1 MVAPP
6 VRTLVISDLHLGS
19 RLERDVLRHPQPLAA
34 LLRALDDVDRLVLL
48 GDAVELMEG
57 RATQAMAI
65 AEPVLHAIGE
75 RMGPDREVILVPGNH
90 DAPLIRRWL
99 RATGGPD
106 GLDAPVPPSAT
117 PMLARVVTALGPG
130 RVRVHYPGVWLTERI
145 YATHGHYLDRHL
157 LPESG
162 YGVARGLLGRVPRD
176 GATAAEYERSR
187 SPSLARMETLV
198 ARTPRPLAAIW
209 DDLAE
214 IMRASTMPGIHRR
227 VLRRRLAPLTAFVLG
242 LQMRRASLPALGR
255 VVHRLGVDAE
265 HVVFGHVHRSGPLA
279 GDDPRRWRGPGGTP
293 HLANT
298 GSWVYEA
305 LLVHRARPPHPYW
318 PGGAILIEDGGPPR
332 AIGLLDHLGPRA
344 LHPPQTRAGSLG
356 GRDVIA

>member
-1 MVAPP
+1 
-6 VRTLVISDLHLGS
+6 
-19 RLERDVLRHPQPLAA
+19 
-34 LLRALDDVDRLVLL
+34 
-48 GDAVELMEG
+48 
-57 RATQAMAI
+57 
-65 AEPVLHAIGE
+65 
-75 RMGPDREVILVPGNH
+75 
-90 DAPLIRRWL
+90 
-99 RATGGPD
+99 
-106 GLDAPVPPSAT
+106 
-117 PMLARVVTALGPG
+117 MLARVVTALGPG
-130 RVRVHYPGVWLTERI
+130 RVRVHYPGVWLTDRI

-198 ARTPRPLAAIW
+198 ARTPRPLAAMW

-255 VVHRLGVDAE
+255 VVHRLGVDAD

-279 GDDPRRWRGPGGTP
+279 GDDLRRWRGPGGRTAAREHRVLGLRGAARAP
-293 HLANT
+293 GARRRTRT
-298 GSWVYEA
+298 GRAARSSSRTTGRRGRSGSSTTSGRRRFTRLRRAPAVC
-305 LLVHRARPPHPYW
+305 LRARS
-318 PGGAILIEDGGPPR
+318 A
-332 AIGLLDHLGPRA
+332 GPRRPA
-344 LHPPQTRAGSLG
+344 RARARRRARRGRPP
-356 GRDVIA
+356 

>member
-1 MVAPP
+1 
-6 VRTLVISDLHLGS
+6 
-19 RLERDVLRHPQPLAA
+19 
-34 LLRALDDVDRLVLL
+34 
-48 GDAVELMEG
+48 
-57 RATQAMAI
+57 
-65 AEPVLHAIGE
+65 
-75 RMGPDREVILVPGNH
+75 
-90 DAPLIRRWL
+90 
-99 RATGGPD
+99 
-106 GLDAPVPPSAT
+106 
-117 PMLARVVTALGPG
+117 
-130 RVRVHYPGVWLTERI
+130 VRVHYPGVWLTERI

>member
-1 MVAPP
+1 
-6 VRTLVISDLHLGS
+6 
-19 RLERDVLRHPQPLAA
+19 
-34 LLRALDDVDRLVLL
+34 
-48 GDAVELMEG
+48 
-57 RATQAMAI
+57 
-65 AEPVLHAIGE
+65 
-75 RMGPDREVILVPGNH
+75 
-90 DAPLIRRWL
+90 
-99 RATGGPD
+99 
-106 GLDAPVPPSAT
+106 
-117 PMLARVVTALGPG
+117 
-130 RVRVHYPGVWLTERI
+130 VRVHYPGVWLTDRI

-198 ARTPRPLAAIW
+198 ARTPRPMAAIW

-318 PGGAILIEDGGPPR
+318 PGGAIVIEDDGPPR

-344 LHPPQTRAGSLG
+344 LHPPQTRAGSLPSST
-356 GRDVIA
+356 